1 MIKPFRKFIV
11 IGAAVIIGL
20 GGTAFVADQYFEISK
35 NLDIFSTVYKEV
47 NTYYVDEIEP
57 GKLIRSGID
66 GMLNSLDP
74 YTNFY
79 SEAEIEDARFLTTGE
94 YGGIGASVSQHGDY
108 IMITDCYEG
117 SPAQKEDLRSGDV
130 VLEIDGKTTKGKNSN
145 EISKLLKGQ
154 AGTEV
159 QLKINRDEE
168 ILIKKLK
175 REDIKLKNV
184 PYFGMVSE
192 DIGYIKQTGFTND
205 AGKEVRDALEAL
217 KKDHNLKG
225 VILDLRGNPG
235 GLLHEAV
242 NVVNCFVDRGQLVVN
257 TRGKAKEMDREYRTL
272 NAGTDLDIPLTVLT
286 NRGSA
291 SASEIVAGTIQD
303 LDRGVI
309 VGQRSFGKGLVQNT
323 RPLTYNTQIKITT
336 QKYYTP
342 SGRCI
347 QALDYSHRN
356 EDGSVG
362 KVPDSLTHEFKTKA
376 GRVVKDG
383 GGIKPDMEVEPAKQS
398 NIAASLYNKNIIFEY
413 ANKYRNSHQS
423 IPAAKDFR
431 FTEADWQDFIKF
443 IANKEYQYE
452 TETEKELELLKKKA
466 EDEKYYD
473 AIKGTYEDMKKKLSH
488 DKTADLEKAK
498 PEIIELLE
506 LEISKRYYFQ
516 TATIESAFDDDK
528 DIKAAIELLRDPVK
542 YKALLGSSR

>member
-1 MIKPFRKFIV
+1 MIKPLKKIL
-11 IGAAVIIGL
+11 ILSTAIIIGL
-20 GGTAFVADQYFEISK
+20 CGTAFVADQYFEISK

-94 YGGIGASVSQHGDY
+94 YGGIGASVSQHGEY
-108 IMITDCYEG
+108 IMITDCYDG

-130 VLEIDGKTTKGKNSN
+130 VLEIDGKSTKGKSSN
-145 EISKLLKGQ
+145 DISKLLKGQ

-159 QLKINRDEE
+159 LLKISRDDE
-168 ILIKKLK
+168 ILNKKLK

-184 PYFGMVSE
+184 PYYGMVAD

-205 AGKEVRDALEAL
+205 AGKEVHDALESL

-272 NAGTDLDIPLTVLT
+272 NAGLDMDIPLTVLT

-323 RPLTYNTQIKITT
+323 RPLTYNTQMKITT

-376 GRVVKDG
+376 GRTVKDG
-383 GGIKPDMEVEPAKQS
+383 GGIKPDLEVEPFKQS
-398 NIAASLYNKNIIFEY
+398 NIAASLYNKKIIFEY
-413 ANKYRNSHQS
+413 ANRYRNSHTS
-423 IPAAKDFR
+423 IPSTRDFK
-431 FTEADWQDFIKF
+431 FSESDWQDFIKF
-443 IANKEYQYE
+443 IGTKEYQYE
-452 TETEKELELLKKKA
+452 TETEKELDILKKKA

-473 AIKGTYEDMKKKLSH
+473 AIKLTYDEMKKKLSH

-498 PEIIELLE
+498 PEIVELLE

-516 TATIESAFDDDK
+516 KASIESGFDDDK
-528 DIKAAIELLRDPVK
+528 DIKAAVDLLHDQAR
-542 YKALLGSSR
+542 YKSLLSASK